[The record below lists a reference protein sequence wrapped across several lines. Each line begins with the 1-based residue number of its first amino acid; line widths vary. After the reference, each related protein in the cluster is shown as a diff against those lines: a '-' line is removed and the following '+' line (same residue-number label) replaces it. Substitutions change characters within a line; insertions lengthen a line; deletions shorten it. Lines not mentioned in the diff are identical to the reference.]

1 MIRSSIYVYMYIC
14 LSEGVGTAGVPHSI
28 SELEV
33 RGCSKGASRSKV
45 FIGHSYFLK
54 PIWQTFW
61 RISENQSL
69 HASAQIS
76 SMIIFLQHKL

>member
-1 MIRSSIYVYMYIC
+1 MY
-14 LSEGVGTAGVPHSI
+14 LSEGVAAAGVPHSI

-69 HASAQIS
+69 HSSVQIS